1 MRRFVDVRRHE
12 EICRRVVFGKEG
24 LGVDLICRVGYGDEG
39 LGVGLLYGVGFGN

>member
-12 EICRRVVFGKEG
+12 EICRVVFGKEG

-39 LGVGLLYGVGFGN
+39 LGVGLLYGVGFGD